1 MARGAAA
8 PAAALTPEAERAL
21 ARRQAEAAKEAEERI
36 AAAKQRIREQV
47 KHYPKAVVEHPVYGV
62 AVVRGMGKL
71 LWLDEAADLWG
82 VDRAQMRGADVWQ
95 KEGYILRQQKE
106 GVAVSE
112 PVLVGDKDALYALV
126 RETVPQDVRGEL
138 PPMET
143 IRWTRNDNHGSVTAM
158 WPKTIGTMTMVCRA
172 RLHVPLGQGQLIFQ
186 VLGQNWK
193 SEPYLYPVELD
204 ALRERGLIEEEGA

>member
-8 PAAALTPEAERAL
+8 PAAALTPEVERAL
-21 ARRQAEAAKEAEERI
+21 ELRQAAALRDAQERAAAARRRI
-36 AAAKQRIREQV
+36 SEQV
-47 KHYPKAVVEHPVYGV
+47 KHYPKAVVVHPLYGT

-71 LWLDEAADLWG
+71 LWLDEAAELWG
-82 VDRAQMRGADVWQ
+82 VSRAQMRGADVWQ

-112 PVLVGDKDALYALV
+112 PRLNGDKDALYALV

-172 RLHVPLGQGQLIFQ
+172 RLHVPLGRGQLVFQ
-186 VLGQNWK
+186 VLGQDWR